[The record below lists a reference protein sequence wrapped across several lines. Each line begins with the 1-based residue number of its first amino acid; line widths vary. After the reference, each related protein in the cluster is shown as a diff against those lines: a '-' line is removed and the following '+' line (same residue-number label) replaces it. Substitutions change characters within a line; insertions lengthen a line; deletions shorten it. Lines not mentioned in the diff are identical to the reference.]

1 MRKNGFTL
9 MELLVVVALIMI
21 LSAVGIG
28 TYSSSTTK
36 SRDAQRKS
44 DLNQMVK
51 AIESFNNDIG
61 RYPVSNTNKL
71 PYCYT
76 MNSGSGSDT
85 DCVSNKLTFRL
96 DGVTTTYITF
106 PTDPDPAQKYIY
118 DSDGSTFALYAAL
131 QNEGD
136 KDLLTDEGGNII
148 EDPYG
153 ITCGDVPCNYKITE
167 NGLSKEAN

>member
-1 MRKNGFTL
+1 

-36 SRDAQRKS
+36 SRDSQRKN

-61 RYPVSNTNKL
+61 RYPISNSEKQPT
-71 PYCYT
+71 CYAIS
-76 MNSGSGSDT
+76 SGVGEDVE
-85 DCVSNKLTFRL
+85 CVSDKLTFRL

-106 PTDPDPAQKYIY
+106 PSDPDPAQKYIY
-118 DSDGSTFALYAAL
+118 DSDGNTFALYTAL

-136 KDLLTDEGGNII
+136 KDLLVDDSGNII
-148 EDPYG
+148 ADPYG

-167 NGLSKEAN
+167 NGLSKEI